1 MGDKGRSN
9 VYYGA
14 DLEGALAFQP
24 AGVGWG
30 IKIEVTFITMPTWRS
45 ALPPYRARRLS
56 SRQGRLGDKGRSNV
70 YYDADLEV
78 GAPALPG
85 APTF

>member
-9 VYYGA
+9 VDYDA
-14 DLEGALAFQP
+14 DLEVGAP
-24 AGVGWG
+24 AP
-30 IKIEVTFITMPTWRS
+30 M
-45 ALPPYRARRLS
+45 ARRLS

-85 APTF
+85 GRHGRADFLVGRVG